1 MTVSGGEHLV
11 TPGSTPERER
21 GTGDASLAAAVER
34 ALAAAAHA
42 RAAVLVEGPS
52 DRVAIE
58 ALARR
63 RRRDLTAEGVVVVAI
78 GGATNIGRFLGLLG
92 PLSRRVTLAG
102 LCDEAEERYFAA
114 GLERAGFG
122 RHLDRADLE
131 ALGFFVCV
139 ADLEDELIRAL
150 GPGEVR
156 RVIEDQG
163 ELGSLRLFQS
173 QPAQRERPVEVQ
185 LRRFMGTR
193 SMRKIRYAA
202 LLVEALDLAA
212 VPRSLA
218 GVLDH
223 V

>member
-1 MTVSGGEHLV
+1 M
-11 TPGSTPERER
+11 TPGPTPGPAPGPAPEPER
-21 GTGDASLAAAVER
+21 GTGDGPLAAAVER
-34 ALAAAAHA
+34 ALGAAADA

-58 ALARR
+58 TLARR
-63 RRRDLTAEGVVVVAI
+63 RGRDLAAEGVVVVAI

-92 PLSRRVTLAG
+92 PASHRVTLAG
-102 LCDEAEERYFAA
+102 LCDEAEQRYFAA

-139 ADLEDELIRAL
+139 TDLEDELIRAL
-150 GPGEVR
+150 GPGEVH

-163 ELGSLRLFQS
+163 ELGSLRLFQG
-173 QPAQRERPVEVQ
+173 QPAQRERPVEEQ

-193 SMRKIRYAA
+193 SMRKIRYAG

-212 VPRSLA
+212 VPRPLT